1 MKDKLIAR
9 EVKCINDC
17 LALAR
22 VSMAVGNI
30 KYTEILFEDA
40 LKSIREVKRLNE
52 DGTVILIGS
61 VMHSRR
67 SNDTIN
73 FWLGLV
79 LLVCAFYDSKGLLF
93 E

>member
-1 MKDKLIAR
+1 MKDKLIKQ

-22 VSMAVGNI
+22 VSMAVGNL
-30 KYTEILFEDA
+30 KYTEIMLEDA

-61 VMHSRR
+61 IMHSGL
-67 SNDTIN
+67 SNDR
-73 FWLGLV
+73 
-79 LLVCAFYDSKGLLF
+79 
-93 E
+93 

>member
-17 LALAR
+17 LTLAR

-30 KYTEILFEDA
+30 KYTEILLEDA

-61 VMHSRR
+61 IMHSRGA
-67 SNDTIN
+67 NDI
-73 FWLGLV
+73 
-79 LLVCAFYDSKGLLF
+79 
-93 E
+93 